1 MISKAEIRQFQE
13 TYDFLDTEDFSGI
26 FQLIIKIVRR
36 FLDKSRPGIMLGL
49 VEMGYDRGNFIGGFH
64 RLGTN
69 EVYLNKSA
77 LRVMREESSDFEEK
91 EDLYKAYL
99 FHLLLHEYIH
109 SNNVVDETET
119 RQLTRNISLVIF
131 GEHHPIGR
139 LAIFGLGSLFPYK
152 FHQERYTPTNEEI
165 MNPEFVLLRH
175 PDSELTYI

>member
-1 MISKAEIRQFQE
+1 MVSKAEILEFKAE
-13 TYDFLDTEDFSGI
+13 YNSLDSEDFSGI

-36 FLDKSRPGIMLGL
+36 ALDKSRPGIMLGL
-49 VEMGYDRGNFIGGFH
+49 VELGYNRGNFVGGFH

-77 LRVMREESSDFEEK
+77 LRVMREESSA
-91 EDLYKAYL
+91 DLYKAYL

-109 SNNVVDETET
+109 SNNVVNEDET
-119 RQLTRNISLVIF
+119 RDLTRNVSLGIF
-131 GEHHPIGR
+131 GNHHPIGR